1 MFGDQISN
9 IWGEFIV
16 STLSFGA
23 LRLDGCTKIEN
34 ESHRL
39 IRCNLR
45 AGRHVDFRFS
55 LIIYGECFRALQR
68 RRPSS
73 KFFFVRPPFNLDEIC
88 RSPRQN
94 V

>member
-55 LIIYGECFRALQR
+55 LIYGECFRALQR